1 MNGWRFLRQK
11 DVAVDEVEHF
21 DRQILEPLAADQKD
35 DRKVEAPPPHQIDQ
49 RGGLALEALFAPVD
63 HHAADRRIG
72 LHRDLRILEL
82 PRPDHLEAG
91 SLDLR
96 DDLVETEALEI
107 VGIEDGGGEQE
118 GEAAEIVHRCS
129 RRRVGQAVG
138 AFE

>member
-1 MNGWRFLRQK
+1 MIGKSRPR
-11 DVAVDEVEHF
+11 
-21 DRQILEPLAADQKD
+21 
-35 DRKVEAPPPHQIDQ
+35 
-49 RGGLALEALFAPVD
+49 
-63 HHAADRRIG
+63 RRIR
-72 LHRDLRILEL
+72 LISAAVLPSRPFLPQSTTMQPIAASVCTAISASSSL